1 MRAGKTA
8 APSRAPERSL
18 TYYARKMELSR
29 GCEVAAGTMITP
41 LALEG
46 KGFALSLIAMRKSRA
61 PSNRRC
67 LARPRRP
74 LRGLD
79 EIRELSAANVPGQ
92 VDPRRKG
99 MKGEGSWTEP
109 IRLEERVGAR
119 ATRWNF
125 DLRDLP
131 IIPLA
136 ISPASA
142 LIGLSYTYG
151 ALRDARI
158 ESALSIFVFR

>member
-46 KGFALSLIAMRKSRA
+46 KGFALSLIAMRKSPA

-74 LRGLD
+74 RFARRLD
-79 EIRELSAANVPGQ
+79 EIRELSVANVLPQ

-99 MKGEGSWTEP
+99 IKGEGS
-109 IRLEERVGAR
+109 
-119 ATRWNF
+119 
-125 DLRDLP
+125 
-131 IIPLA
+131 
-136 ISPASA
+136 
-142 LIGLSYTYG
+142 
-151 ALRDARI
+151 
-158 ESALSIFVFR
+158 